1 MRIYL
6 FVFFDCLTF
15 SLLTL
20 GFHVIPNYV
29 TADVSVV
36 VQRLSLSAWAVAVV
50 VYCPPPHCVPAATA
64 GNVFLLTVF
73 DMTLVQCRH
82 VSSRF
87 SSYFLCSNVS
97 TGKHNTEAT
106 RTCPPLLR
114 APTPLHSTRDG
125 IVLSA
130 LYVETWE
137 STWKDDLSRLEALG
151 SGRVVFIWGP
161 SWISVGSFVIFQ
173 VNLFYMNIIFVI
185 IFHVRS
191 V

>member
-1 MRIYL
+1 MCIYL

-50 VYCPPPHCVPAATA
+50 VYCPPHCVPAATA

-106 RTCPPLLR
+106 RTCPPL
-114 APTPLHSTRDG
+114 APSSNAT
-125 IVLSA
+125 A
-130 LYVETWE
+130 
-137 STWKDDLSRLEALG
+137 
-151 SGRVVFIWGP
+151 
-161 SWISVGSFVIFQ
+161 
-173 VNLFYMNIIFVI
+173 
-185 IFHVRS
+185 FHARRHCT
-191 V
+191 